1 MKFIVRLSSLALIS
15 LSSLSPCLA
24 ASQLVSRSSEQS
36 LSSQSLPSAVKTIQV
51 AESFGSVTKV
61 FNTVQR
67 EQKRAAQRA
76 ASEKRRQE
84 RLERQQKLRDEAEQ
98 RKVER
103 IERQKND
110 ATARQQRIEAY
121 QKQQQERAVAVAAK
135 REKERKYFESL
146 TPEQQKQYLAQRRA
160 RQEAAAT
167 FWIQML
173 GAGMGYGNSAAPPER
188 DEVQEWRDRQRNND
202 RLRLPEPQP
211 APPPTPSI
219 NPDFYGNGPR
229 Y

>member
-61 FNTVQR
+61 FNTVER

-121 QKQQQERAVAVAAK
+121 QKQRQERAAAVAAK
-135 REKERKYFESL
+135 REQEQKYFESL
-146 TPEQQKQYLAQRRA
+146 TPEQQKQYLAQKRA
-160 RQEAAAT
+160 REEAAMGVIFT
-167 FWIQML
+167 IL
-173 GAGMGYGNSAAPPER
+173 GGMGGG
-188 DEVQEWRDRQRNND
+188 
-202 RLRLPEPQP
+202 
-211 APPPTPSI
+211 
-219 NPDFYGNGPR
+219 NPDNTTTPEDCWTPDGRGNWNRCYSPSTR
-229 Y
+229 